1 MSLDDE
7 LRRLERAAAQGDPE
21 AAARLEDLRRRA
33 GRLIPVP
40 VVIPPLGATVEE
52 AEVGEVEVQVG
63 ARVHKGQP
71 LVVLET
77 DKVSVELVAPA
88 DGVVTAVSAG
98 AGERLRIGAEVVQLA
113 CADLPD
119 DDPWA
124 LLAVARAAQA
134 SGHDELA
141 LRALDRAVPAA
152 SCGALYR
159 ERDAGLEASR
169 ARGYEA
175 LGRREQARACWRAAL
190 EAARGDEALRAEA
203 AARLAAL
210 DAG

>member
-21 AAARLEDLRRRA
+21 AAARLEELRRRA

-40 VVIPPLGATVEE
+40 LVIPPLGATVEE

-63 ARVHKGQP
+63 AHVHKGQP

-134 SGHDELA
+134 SGHAELA

-159 ERDAGLEASR
+159 ERDAGVE
-169 ARGYEA
+169 GV
-175 LGRREQARACWRAAL
+175 ARAALRGARAAGGAGRWRAAL